1 MADSSRE
8 TLRKALERQVA
19 RLDKKI
25 NVLER
30 WDSRFSI
37 YRLVTFLSGIVAVS
51 LAIYFNYSILAIL
64 LLVLF
69 ISGFVTLVY
78 YHRKFDRTVEK
89 FRRWKNIRSVHLARM
104 KLKWDQIP
112 EREVDVDNDHPYARD
127 FNITGRHSLLQLLD
141 TSIYRGGTETL
152 AGWLLD
158 NNPDHEK
165 IKHRQTL
172 VKELKPMAHFR
183 DRVRLIG
190 EMTKSSKSPYDWDM
204 QTLIRWLELSKKK
217 KFIAG
222 LIILGA
228 LAGINIIL
236 GILFLAGFIA
246 PYVIISFFVYLTVYN
261 FHSNKF
267 EGLFDDA
274 YQIEKL
280 LSRFSSILLYLET
293 YPYKENSELE
303 SFCRMYH
310 EAETS
315 PSVYLKK
322 IIRISMAASSQKS
335 ELIWL
340 LLNSLV
346 PWDLYFAWRLN
357 AYKSELREKLVMW
370 QARFN
375 ELEALCSLANYA
387 WINPG
392 YIFSVPVRDDTAI
405 AFRAEELGHP
415 LINHKK
421 RVTNS
426 ITINEK
432 GTLLLITGSN
442 MAGKST
448 FLRTLGINLC
458 LCFAGAPVCAG
469 QFHTIPFRLFSSINV
484 TDSLDEGLS
493 HFYAEVRKLRILLE
507 ELDRPSSYP
516 LFFFVDEIFRGTN
529 NRERLAGSTAF
540 LKKVAGK
547 NGIGAISTH
556 DLELAQLENEIPQLY
571 NYHFEET
578 IEDGKMRFEYKLKPG
593 PCPTTNALKI
603 MEMEGLPVD

>member
-1 MADSSRE
+1 MTNSSRE
-8 TLRKALERQVA
+8 ILRKALERQVD

-25 NVLER
+25 NMLER
-30 WDSRFSI
+30 WNSRFSV
-37 YRLVTFLSGIVAVS
+37 YRLITFLSGIIAVS
-51 LAIYFNYSILAIL
+51 FSVYFSHSLLAL
-64 LLVLF
+64 LFLVLF
-69 ISGFVTLVY
+69 LSGFITLVY
-78 YHRKFDRTVEK
+78 CHRKSDRNLEK
-89 FRRWKNIRSVHLARM
+89 FRRWKKIRSIHLARM
-104 KLKWDQIP
+104 DLEWDKIP
-112 EREVDVDNDHPYARD
+112 EREVGVESDHPYARD

-141 TSIYRGGTETL
+141 TSIYSGGTETL

-158 NNPDHEK
+158 NNPDPNK
-165 IKHRQTL
+165 IINRQL
-172 VKELKPMAHFR
+172 LLKELKPMAHFR
-183 DRVRLIG
+183 DRVQLIA
-190 EMTKSSKSPYDWDM
+190 EMTKSRESPYDWDM
-204 QTLIRWLELSKKK
+204 RTLIRWLDLSKKK
-217 KFIAG
+217 NFITA
-222 LIILGA
+222 LAVLGI
-228 LAGINIIL
+228 LAGINIVL
-236 GILFLAGFIA
+236 GILLLAGIVA
-246 PYVIISFFVYLTVYN
+246 PYVIISFFLYLTVYN

-280 LSRFSSILLYLET
+280 LSRFSAILIYLET
-293 YPYKENSELE
+293 YPYKKDSELE

-357 AYKSELREKLVMW
+357 AYKSDLHEKLVMW
-370 QARFN
+370 ADRFN

-392 YIFSVPVRDDTAI
+392 YIFSIPDQVETAI
-405 AFRAEELGHP
+405 TFRVEELGHP
-415 LINHKK
+415 LIDPEK

-426 ITINEK
+426 ITINET

-507 ELDRPSSYP
+507 ELDRPSPFP

-529 NRERLAGSTAF
+529 NKERLAGSTAF
-540 LKKVAGK
+540 LKAVSGQ
-547 NGIGAISTH
+547 NGIGAVSTH
-556 DLELAQLENEIPQLY
+556 DLELARLENEIPQLY

-603 MEMEGLPVD
+603 MEMEGLPVE